1 MKKFTHAEKILL
13 GAIFLVLTFIV
24 FAQIV
29 VRTFKIGNL
38 TWLDELCRV
47 IMVDTSFV
55 GACVA
60 LWSDHLISL
69 TLLTDKLGRK
79 PKNVLGLITNV
90 IGAVFCVWLG
100 IRGWTTM
107 IGMVAVNVRT
117 VSLGIPYWLT
127 YLPIALS
134 LFGMGIRFALLAY
147 CNVMRLANSDWEI
160 ELMDP
165 EGGED

>member
-1 MKKFTHAEKILL
+1 MNLL
-13 GAIFLVLTFIV
+13 GRYLGNREQFYKDVRSKTVRSKNYYWILTVIF
-24 FAQIV
+24 
-29 VRTFKIGNL
+29 
-38 TWLDELCRV
+38 
-47 IMVDTSFV
+47 
-55 GACVA
+55 
-60 LWSDHLISL
+60 

-79 PKNVLGLITNV
+79 PKNVLGFITNV